1 MNAVRS
7 FALLLALC
15 VPALAAAQS
24 DDPAAELLP
33 EGMPDDPIGTGD
45 THTLRDVPTEPER
58 PPIDPHEPPR
68 APDVDVD
75 SGAVVSAIPGVREVD
90 HRVDLTLADGRLS
103 ADVAMRFISRA
114 QHHAEVRYRLAV
126 PPGTRAG
133 ALEVC
138 LEDRCRR
145 GAPDGT
151 ASYDDAVRA
160 RPTTPTESLTPV
172 ADVRT
177 VRDERGT
184 ALIVRAAPVIE
195 GQTLEIRVSYV
206 AEAHTHGGITHLE
219 LPARGR
225 DPRAAPAHVTFQTD
239 ELLAPAVDGRPAH
252 SRESGHHDIEPW
264 EPVTVSATHR
274 SGGGAQVDLERF
286 RCGDATCYRMHAVAG
301 PSGPRRERVV
311 LLLDASPSMLGPA
324 RGRMGA
330 ALAALLGTMHRD
342 TQVRAFAFA
351 GQAQSLMEEWRTP
364 DEVPLATLG
373 RASALEL
380 GAATRFESAW
390 RRLQLHRGDH
400 VIVVGDGGLTES
412 RDGLAAA
419 EAARAAGVRV
429 SVLNLADRSTKP
441 ALRQVVERTGGV
453 VVHAG
458 AEAQLASRA
467 RTSARLEEKVAALS
481 ARTAARTVRITRP
494 GMDDLELG
502 SLLAGEGMH
511 WSGLAPR
518 GTQVVVGSVR
528 RPRRGPAP
536 DSMLGRALASMARGD
551 AGHLAAVVAEDRSRP
566 SLCEDSGLAT
576 RASGVSTDDDP
587 VVLAEARMCSAPPQP
602 APAEASSNLG
612 RGVPAETVLSMLR
625 GRIIPAARRCFR
637 IDRAG
642 RGDYSVRAVFELEL
656 ADREV
661 SGAEVE
667 GEISDRLRSCLMST
681 LEALDVPA
689 FRGSVLVR
697 YPLYTERHPPPPTI
711 ELRDDVAAP
720 VDRLLGDDRDRP
732 IADPPL

>member
-1 MNAVRS
+1 MNALRS
-7 FALLLALC
+7 FVLALVLC
-15 VPALAAAQS
+15 APVLAAGQTG
-24 DDPAAELLP
+24 DPAAELLP

-58 PPIDPHEPPR
+58 PPVDPLQPPR

-75 SGAVVSAIPGVREVD
+75 SGAVVRAIPGVREVD
-90 HRVDLTLADGRLS
+90 HRVDLTLSDGQLR
-103 ADVAMRFISRA
+103 ADVVMRFISRA
-114 QHHAEVRYRLAV
+114 QHRAEVSYRLAV
-126 PPGTRAG
+126 PAGARAG
-133 ALEVC
+133 AIEVC

-145 GAPDGT
+145 GSPDGSS
-151 ASYDDAVRA
+151 SYDDAVRS
-160 RPTTPTESLTPV
+160 RPAAVPQSVTPV

-184 ALIVRAAPVIE
+184 ALMVRAAPVIE
-195 GQTLEIRVSYV
+195 GQTLEIRLSYV
-206 AEAHTHGGITHLE
+206 AETHTHGGITHVTI
-219 LPARGR
+219 PARGR
-225 DPRAAPAHVTFQTD
+225 DPRAAPAHLTFQTD

-252 SRESGHHDIEPW
+252 DRRSGHHEIEPW

-286 RCGDATCYRMHAVAG
+286 RCGEQTCVRLHAVAG
-301 PSGPRRERVV
+301 PSGPHRERVV

-390 RRLQLHRGDH
+390 RELRLHRGDH

-412 RDGLAAA
+412 RDGLAAV
-419 EAARAAGVRV
+419 EAARRAGVRV
-429 SVLNLADRSTKP
+429 SVLNLADRGTKE
-441 ALRQVVERTGGV
+441 ALRRLAERTGGV

-481 ARTAARTVRITRP
+481 ARTIARTVRITRP
-494 GMDDLELG
+494 GMDDLDLG
-502 SLLAGEGMH
+502 SLLSGEAVQ
-511 WSGLAPR
+511 WSGVAPR
-518 GTQVVVGSVR
+518 GTQVVVGSVQ

-536 DSMLGRALASMARGD
+536 DSVRGRALASMARGD
-551 AGHLAAVVAEDRSRP
+551 AGHLSAVVAEDRRRP
-566 SLCEDSGLAT
+566 SLCADSGPAT
-576 RASGVSTDDDP
+576 RASGVSTDDHP
-587 VVLAEARMCSAPPQP
+587 IVLAEARMCSAPVET
-602 APAEASSNLG
+602 APAASTSNLG

-625 GRIIPAARRCFR
+625 GRIVPAARRCFR

-667 GEISDRLRSCLMST
+667 GQISERLRSCLMST
-681 LEALDVPA
+681 LESLDVPA

-720 VDRLLGDDRDRP
+720 VDRLLGDERGRP